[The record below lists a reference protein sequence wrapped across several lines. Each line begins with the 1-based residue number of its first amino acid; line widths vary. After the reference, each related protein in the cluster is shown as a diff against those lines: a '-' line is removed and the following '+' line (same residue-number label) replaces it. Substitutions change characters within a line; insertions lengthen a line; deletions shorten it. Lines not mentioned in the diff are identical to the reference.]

1 MTIELLQPEDITE
14 QLQDQLTE
22 LYQQL
27 NSEIKQLSLKTIFE
41 APATIDVVC
50 CMEGD
55 LLIGMAMM
63 ANYKVVSGYKGMV
76 EDVVVSELHRGKGIG
91 RKLMEKLLEQS
102 EKRKLNDV
110 LLFSGHHRT
119 AAISLYKSL
128 GFNLKSSG
136 LYVKKLNSAQT

>member
-1 MTIELLQPEDITE
+1 MTVRILQLEDITE

-22 LYQQL
+22 LYHQL

-41 APATIDVVC
+41 VRDAIDVVC
-50 CMEGD
+50 CMDGNT
-55 LLIGMAMM
+55 LIGIAMM
-63 ANYKVVSGYKGMV
+63 ANYKVVSGFKGMV
-76 EDVVVSELHRGKGIG
+76 EDVVVSELYRGKGIG
-91 RKLMEKLLEQS
+91 RKLMEKLLERAEQ
-102 EKRKLNDV
+102 RKLSEV

-136 LYVKKLNSAQT
+136 LYVKKLN